1 MSPEISNEQ
10 LNAFVDD
17 ELDVAEKDA
26 LFAEFE
32 ADPEVAQQV
41 CELRAVKELVRH
53 GYAELPV
60 LVRKEWAR
68 QFYVPRSLVAGAM
81 LALGLTLGWLG
92 HDWSQ
97 SAPAA
102 QVAQAQPQPHVAFP
116 VGTLRP
122 VSLAGVSEDIHK
134 VVMHVDSADPAKFKT
149 LLDDV
154 DYLTRHQ
161 AVLGQPVQV
170 EVIASHYGLNML
182 RSDVT
187 PYAARINGLIQSHPN
202 VIFVACNQ
210 TMRRLDKEG
219 VKVKLLPHTQV
230 TPTAIEEIVNRLQ
243 GGWTYIK
250 V

>member
-1 MSPEISNEQ
+1 MNPDISYEQ
-10 LNAFVDD
+10 LNAFIDD
-17 ELDVAEKDA
+17 ELDMAEKDL
-26 LFAEFE
+26 LFAQFE

-41 CELRAVKELVRH
+41 CDLRAVKELVRH
-53 GYAELPV
+53 GYAEPPV
-60 LVRKEWAR
+60 LARKEWAR
-68 QFYVPRSLVAGAM
+68 KFHVPTSLVAGAM
-81 LALGLTLGWLG
+81 LALGVTLGWLG
-92 HDWSQ
+92 HDWS
-97 SAPAA
+97 SPAPAE
-102 QVAQAQPQPHVAFP
+102 QMAQAQPLPRIEFP
-116 VGTLRP
+116 DGALRP
-122 VSLAGVSEDIHK
+122 VSLAGVSKDVHK

-154 DYLTRHQ
+154 DYLTQHQ
-161 AVLGQPVQV
+161 AALGQTVQV

-187 PYAARINGLIQSHPN
+187 PYAARINDLIQSHPN

-210 TMRRLDKEG
+210 TMHRLDKEG
-219 VKVKLLPHTQV
+219 VKVKLLPHTRV

>member
-41 CELRAVKELVRH
+41 CDLRAVKELVRH
-53 GYAELPV
+53 GYAEPPV
-60 LVRKEWAR
+60 LARKEWGR
-68 QFYVPRSLVAGAM
+68 KFYVPRSLVAGVM
-81 LALGLTLGWLG
+81 LALGMTLGWLG

-97 SAPAA
+97 SVPAA
-102 QVAQAQPQPHVAFP
+102 QVAQAQFQPRIGFP
-116 VGTLRP
+116 PGVLRP
-122 VSLAGVSEDIHK
+122 VSLAGVSEDVHK

-154 DYLTRHQ
+154 DYLAQHQ
-161 AVLGQPVQV
+161 AALGQKVQV
-170 EVIASHYGLNML
+170 EVIASHTGLNLL

-187 PYAARINGLIQSHPN
+187 PYASRINDLIQSHPN
-202 VIFVACNQ
+202 VVFVACNQ
-210 TMRRLDKEG
+210 SMRLLDKKG
-219 VKVKLLPHTQV
+219 VKVKLLPHTRV
-230 TPTAIEEIVNRLQ
+230 APTAIGEIVNRLQ